1 MKHTALPRVL
11 RRAVGYM
18 RFARQSVKATA
29 ASLFIIDTAGE
40 MLLGVASE
48 WDWTRTSFTSRISD
62 WPTVER
68 ALADHAPRA
77 ILRGNAK
84 GPEKAWFEPRG
95 IERTVCVPL
104 FTERGPIGVL
114 FFDFETNETGADT
127 EDAILK
133 DVGERT
139 SRAIARAAPT
149 TWDLVAGVS

>member
-1 MKHTALPRVL
+1 MKHAELPRVL
-11 RRAVGYM
+11 RRAVGLM

-29 ASLFIIDTAGE
+29 ASLFIIDTAGD

-48 WDWTRTSFTSRISD
+48 WDWTRTSFTSKISD

-68 ALADHAPRA
+68 ALADQAPRS
-77 ILRGNAK
+77 ILRASAK

-114 FFDFETNETGADT
+114 FFDFETAEIGPLT
-127 EDAILK
+127 EASILR

-149 TWDLVAGVS
+149 TRELVAGVS

>member
-1 MKHTALPRVL
+1 
-11 RRAVGYM
+11 M
-18 RFARQSVKATA
+18 RFARQSVSATA
-29 ASLFIIDTAGE
+29 ASLFIIDTGGE

-48 WDWTRTSFTSRISD
+48 WDWTRTSFTSKVSD

-68 ALADHAPRA
+68 ALFDQAPRA
-77 ILRGNAK
+77 IMRANAK

-104 FTERGPIGVL
+104 FTERGSIGVL
-114 FFDFETNETGADT
+114 FFDFETKARAPLSEAS
-127 EDAILK
+127 ILR

-149 TWDLVAGVS
+149 VRELVAGVS